1 MQSTLRNTLRAAGL
15 AALLTLAAATV
26 ASAQPAGIDPQ
37 ATKLLRA
44 STDFLA
50 SQQRFSVESRNTLEV
65 VLTSGQKI
73 QFGHAAR
80 MWVQRPNKLRADR
93 TGDLVE
99 QSFYYDGKSL
109 TLLNP
114 GDKYYA
120 TVAAP
125 GTLEE
130 MLDMARTKL
139 DIVAPAGDLIYKNAY
154 DILMTDVTQGF
165 VVGKG
170 VVEGVRCDHLAF
182 RAPHVDWQIWIQE
195 GKEPL
200 PRKLVITTR
209 DQPNAPQF
217 SVVVTKWNL
226 KPVFTPQTFAF
237 RAPSGARQ
245 VEFLPL
251 CEALGRP
258 GIEGVR
264 HEPTQSSQ
272 GSGHRPFAAPP
283 PARRRL
289 AGGAARP
296 DARRA
301 RRPRSSA
308 GPRRRCPMPA
318 WRDGRPPAS

>member
-1 MQSTLRNTLRAAGL
+1 MQSTLRNVG
-15 AALLTLAAATV
+15 AATV
-26 ASAQPAGIDPQ
+26 AALLLTVAMPFAALAQPAGIDPQ
-37 ATKLLRA
+37 ATKLLKA

-50 SQQRFSVESRNTLEV
+50 SQQRFSVEARNTLEV

-80 MWVQRPNKLRADR
+80 MSVQRPNKLRADR

-99 QSFYYDGKSL
+99 QSFFFDGKSL
-109 TLLNP
+109 TLFNP
-114 GDKYYA
+114 AEKYYA
-120 TVAAP
+120 TVPAP

-130 MLDMARTKL
+130 MLDLARTQL

-209 DQPNAPQF
+209 DVANAPQF
-217 SVVVTKWNL
+217 SVVVTKWSL
-226 KPVFTPQTFAF
+226 KPTFTAQTFSF
-237 RAPSGARQ
+237 SPPSG
-245 VEFLPL
+245 VKKIDFVPL
-251 CEALGRP
+251 AKR
-258 GIEGVR
+258 
-264 HEPTQSSQ
+264 
-272 GSGHRPFAAPP
+272 
-283 PARRRL
+283 
-289 AGGAARP
+289 
-296 DARRA
+296 
-301 RRPRSSA
+301 
-308 GPRRRCPMPA
+308 
-318 WRDGRPPAS
+318 